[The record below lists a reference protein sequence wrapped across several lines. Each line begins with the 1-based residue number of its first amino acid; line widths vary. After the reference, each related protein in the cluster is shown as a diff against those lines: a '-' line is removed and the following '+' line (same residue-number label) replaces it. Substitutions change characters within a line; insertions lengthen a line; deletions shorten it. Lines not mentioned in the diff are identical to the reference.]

1 MVCQSSLQIYEKLF
15 ERKVAI
21 SAIIIAIQMIS
32 KYCKKLKYQR
42 RIVLVTDG
50 KGVIDPDGATEI
62 SKKIKQEGIELIV
75 VYANDFQHMPILTS
89 VGAWTLMTLSM
100 VSRKRT
106 RIFTRF

>member
-1 MVCQSSLQIYEKLF
+1 MKIACKGIGGNSKRSL
-15 ERKVAI
+15 AI

-50 KGVIDPDGATEI
+50 RGLIDEDGAPEI

-75 VYANDFQHMPILTS
+75 VYAKES
-89 VGAWTLMTLSM
+89 
-100 VSRKRT
+100 
-106 RIFTRF
+106 